1 MSDINIL
8 IYEGKNGARVEL
20 KPGEGLDTIWAT
32 QKQIAEIFEVQI
44 PAISKHISNIL
55 EDKELENS
63 VVSKMEI
70 TASDGKNYNVE
81 HYNLDM
87 IIAVGY
93 RINSARATQF
103 RIWATKIL
111 KEYIIKGFA
120 MDDERLKDPQKNQ
133 YFRELLDRVREI
145 RASEKLFYQQV
156 RDIYATAIDYKE
168 KKSTKEV
175 QKFFAT
181 IQNKLLYAVT
191 GKTAAELIVERANIS
206 DENFGLTSWS
216 GSIVRKGDI
225 CIAKNYL
232 DKNEFDL
239 LKSLINQLLEYLE
252 GQTLKNKPIT
262 IGEWQ
267 EKTSKLIEFNDY
279 ELLQNAGS
287 VGSDIMKK
295 MVEEKYEEFDKNR
308 QTKEEEEAKKEAIKD
323 LKAIEQEVK
332 EILKS
337 KK

>member
-20 KPGEGLDTIWAT
+20 KPGEELDTMWAS
-32 QKQIAEIFEVQI
+32 QEQIATIFDKD
-44 PAISKHISNIL
+44 ISTISRHISNIFSEGEL
-55 EDKELENS
+55 KEKSNLQKMQIANSDKPVAFYS
-63 VVSKMEI
+63 
-70 TASDGKNYNVE
+70 
-81 HYNLDM
+81 LDI

-93 RINSARATQF
+93 RANSSKATHF

-279 ELLQNAGS
+279 EVLQNAGS